1 MKQKNL
7 MDLFKKAPKS
17 VCTVAVVVSPDP
29 FAPYI
34 MSLFSSEHSEDT
46 EKEPDEP
53 EGENQGDIQ
62 MEYSSD

>member
-17 VCTVAVVVSPDP
+17 FCTAAVVVSPDP

-53 EGENQGDIQ
+53 EGEN
-62 MEYSSD
+62 